1 MTSRRSSVVI
11 VGAGIVGASIAYHL
25 ARLNVAVTLVD
36 RGKPASGV
44 THRSFAWINV
54 SHGLPETYPELR
66 KRGIG
71 EWHRLESEL
80 SGRLRVDWSGAL
92 TWHANSI
99 DTERL
104 AHDSAAMGH
113 DVRLIRRDEI
123 AALEP
128 NLKSLPDSA
137 AFAAGEG
144 AIDPVAATETLVQ
157 AAREA
162 GADIRLDTEVLS
174 LATQDSGVTGVVT
187 STGKIEADAVVLAA
201 GVGANVL
208 SQPLGLT
215 LPLDASPCILMRFR
229 TPRRLV
235 NRVVCNQHME
245 IRPQTDTIVVG
256 AEDYIDASAENGP
269 EAVAQRALTAIRKQL
284 VGGDEVELMDVQV
297 GIRPVPAD
305 GLPIVGWV
313 PGIAGL
319 YLSVMHVGVML
330 APLIGRLASSEIAHG
345 VEDPLLAPYR
355 SSRF

>member
-11 VGAGIVGASIAYHL
+11 VGAGIVGASMAYHL
-25 ARLNVAVTLVD
+25 ARLNVGVTLVD
-36 RGKPASGV
+36 RGKPAGGV

-54 SHGLPETYPELR
+54 SHGLPEAYPELR
-66 KRGIG
+66 KRAIG

-80 SGRLRVDWSGAL
+80 SGRLRVNWSGAL
-92 TWHANSI
+92 TWHA
-99 DTERL
+99 DPFETERL

-113 DVRLIRRDEI
+113 DLRLIRRDEI

-128 NLKSLPDSA
+128 NLKNLPDSA
-137 AFAAGEG
+137 AFASGEG
-144 AIDPVAATETLVQ
+144 AVDPVAATETLVQ

-162 GADIRLDTEVLS
+162 GAGIRLDSEVLS
-174 LATQDSGVTGVVT
+174 LSTQDSGVTGVVT

-201 GVGANVL
+201 GVGAKAL
-208 SQPLGLT
+208 SQPLGLR

-245 IRPQTDTIVVG
+245 IRPHTDTIMVG
-256 AEDYIDASAENGP
+256 AEDYIDASGENGP
-269 EAVAQRALTAIRKQL
+269 EAVAARALAAIRKQL
-284 VGGDEVELMDVQV
+284 TGGEDVELMDVQV
-297 GIRPVPAD
+297 GIRPVPRD
-305 GLPIVGWV
+305 GLPIVGRV

-330 APLIGRLASSEIAHG
+330 APLVGRLASLEIAHG
-345 VEDPLLAPYR
+345 MEDPLLAPYR
-355 SSRF
+355 SNRF